1 METIDLQ
8 NRQRQTVLNLHNAG
22 VLPDVIAMQLDISKE
37 EVSRIINESDIEDK
51 EKRTAFKKATD
62 APSLG
67 MFYLD
72 AVVNIDNIIKSA
84 QLEMWKSL
92 KGEMEFNIS
101 SEDTQNVLAKVAGS
115 KVTFVILYIDIVG
128 STKLSMSLPVDKLAA
143 IVRAFTH
150 EMSLIVSAYGGY
162 VLKYLGD
169 AILAFFVV
177 ANESNPYIPCI
188 NAVQCARSMIRAVEE
203 GFNPLLN
210 QEGYPE
216 LSVRVGIDV
225 GEVVVVQYGWNIQS
239 SIADGDTQKVTKRA
253 QHDILGYTVSV
264 AAKITGLAEPN
275 QIVIGQYVHD
285 VLDTKQRNAF
295 KLLSITSDMWSYV
308 SKATGKVYN
317 LYTRSSS

>member
-1 METIDLQ
+1 M
-8 NRQRQTVLNLHNAG
+8 LNLHDAG

-37 EVSRIINESDIEDK
+37 EVSRIIK
-51 EKRTAFKKATD
+51 ERIIQDEGKRTAAKSAVN
-62 APSLG
+62 APSMG

-101 SEDTQNVLAKVAGS
+101 GEDTQDVLAKMAGS
-115 KVTFVILYIDIVG
+115 KVTLVILYIDIVG
-128 STKLSMSLPVDKLAA
+128 STKLSMTMPVDKLAA

-150 EMSLIVSAYGGY
+150 EMSIVVSAYGGY

-177 ANESNPYIPCI
+177 TDESDLYIPCI
-188 NAVQCARSMIRAVEE
+188 NAVQCARSMIRAIKE

-210 QEGYPE
+210 QEGYQE

-239 SIADGDTQKVTKRA
+239 SIADGDRQKVTKRA
-253 QHDILGYTVSV
+253 QYDILGYTVSV

-275 QIVIGQYVHD
+275 QVVIGQYVHD
-285 VLDTKQRNAF
+285 ALDRKQRNAF
-295 KLLSITSDMWSYV
+295 KLLSITQDMWSYV
-308 SKATGKVYN
+308 GKTTGKVYN
-317 LYTRSSS
+317 LYARSSS